1 MFTDRENIGGAG
13 LKRRWRNSTWVTSGY
28 PGVVAS
34 QHLDM
39 WF

>member
-1 MFTDRENIGGAG
+1 MFTDRGNTGGAG
-13 LKRRWRNSTWVTSGY
+13 LKRRQMNSTWVTSGY
-28 PGVVAS
+28 LGVMAS